1 MSWHA
6 VDAAGRPV
14 AGPGHQSPAGALAAA
29 PVPTWPLS
37 VVGDDGRRVSF
48 AAVVGSGGRAVGAL
62 LDRLAVGA
70 GGGTVDVGRLARVT
84 PAGRVDVPVD
94 VVPVA
99 GGAAVA
105 AAASVD
111 RSWLAAVDHRRAAA
125 RHALVAAGRGDE
137 LEAALHVALLLATE
151 RFDPADDA
159 DVDAHVASGAR
170 LWLLAGAVA
179 SALAGSDAFAAW
191 GRLVTAGWWPVGPV
205 GGRLVVGAAA

>member
-6 VDAAGRPV
+6 VDADGRALAGR
-14 AGPGHQSPAGALAAA
+14 GHPSPAAALAAA

-37 VVGDDGRRVSF
+37 VVGDDGRRVPF
-48 AAVVGSGGRAVGAL
+48 AGAVGAGGDAIGAL
-62 LDRLAVGA
+62 LDRLAAA
-70 GGGTVDVGRLARVT
+70 GGGPVDVGRLAPAT
-84 PAGRVDVPVD
+84 PAGPVDLPVD
-94 VVPVA
+94 VVLLA
-99 GGAAVA
+99 RGA
-105 AAASVD
+105 AAAAAVD
-111 RSWLAAVDHRRAAA
+111 PSWLAAVDRRRAAG
-125 RHALVAAGRGDE
+125 RHAVVAAGRGEE

-191 GRLVTAGWWPVGPV
+191 GRLVSAGWWPVGPV